1 MALDNAF
8 VGLELNSPWNPN
20 VANDTGAGAPM
31 ADTGDINEESHETM
45 LFLVEFSYA
54 NNVSMVLDN
63 AFVAL

>member
-1 MALDNAF
+1 M
-8 VGLELNSPWNPN
+8 
-20 VANDTGAGAPM
+20 ANDTAAGAPK